1 MKLFEDKVRTDLNPA
16 KHLDDSY
23 DFYDRSSF
31 KEVEE
36 IRVKLN
42 DWYGHYPEQDKVD
55 LLFRFRDSFSSA
67 FYELFIHELFRRQGF
82 TLLPHPELP
91 NSTKRPDFLAKKGS
105 IEFYLEAREATDL
118 SDAEKSLK
126 NRTNVLYDTINTMN
140 SPNFFLRINDL
151 NFKSDLSP
159 SGRKIV
165 NFLEKEV
172 VKYDPDILTEELL
185 KHGIDASQRIQYE
198 DKNISITFSLIPK
211 SPAGRNKPGRP
222 IGMYPF
228 HSFWGGSEDSIKTA
242 IERKATRYGK
252 LDKPF
257 IVCVNS
263 TSDKMTDEHDV
274 YNALFGQ
281 EKISWS
287 TNPEK
292 RDEKWIRD
300 GGGIFKGPKGAE
312 FTRMTGAFVTNV
324 HPGNLHVVKHWL
336 VKHPFSAIQL
346 DFVNLDLTYS
356 FVNSDR
362 IETKQQKSVKEIL
375 EIPDKWFNN

>member
-172 VKYDPDILTEELL
+172 VKYDPDILT
-185 KHGIDASQRIQYE
+185 RI
-198 DKNISITFSLIPK
+198 
-211 SPAGRNKPGRP
+211 
-222 IGMYPF
+222 
-228 HSFWGGSEDSIKTA
+228 
-242 IERKATRYGK
+242 
-252 LDKPF
+252 
-257 IVCVNS
+257 
-263 TSDKMTDEHDV
+263 
-274 YNALFGQ
+274 
-281 EKISWS
+281 
-287 TNPEK
+287 
-292 RDEKWIRD
+292 
-300 GGGIFKGPKGAE
+300 
-312 FTRMTGAFVTNV
+312 
-324 HPGNLHVVKHWL
+324 
-336 VKHPFSAIQL
+336 SA
-346 DFVNLDLTYS
+346 
-356 FVNSDR
+356 
-362 IETKQQKSVKEIL
+362 
-375 EIPDKWFNN
+375 